1 MKNWEYKIIVQSPV
15 TEKKVYFEMP
25 TKFNWEPEVDLNAM
39 GDDGWE
45 LVSVTSIDHWV
56 EGRTSQL
63 NYYFKRE
70 RQT

>member
-1 MKNWEYKIIVQSPV
+1 
-15 TEKKVYFEMP
+15 MP